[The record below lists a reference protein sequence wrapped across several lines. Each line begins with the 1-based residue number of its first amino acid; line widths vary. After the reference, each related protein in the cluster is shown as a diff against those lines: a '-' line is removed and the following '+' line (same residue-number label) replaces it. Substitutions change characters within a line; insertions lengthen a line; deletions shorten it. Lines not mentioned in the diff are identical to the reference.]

1 MATEAGKQK
10 DKFKVK
16 MVYLR
21 QLSVAYLREKEK
33 SDPLLVLNRRWAQK
47 GKNDLRC
54 RTVCLNRGW
63 KK

>member
-21 QLSVAYLREKEK
+21 QLSVAYLREREK

-47 GKNDLRC
+47 GKND
-54 RTVCLNRGW
+54 
-63 KK
+63 